1 VFCPN
6 FRPQQRA
13 ALLSFAANSRE
24 LPQAAVKCRPL
35 LRFAIFCRKVFG
47 NAFPYSFSIEGGVKP
62 LESNHQQQ
70 DWITEARRRLAEKKR
85 EKPETK
91 AGQIWALWPEIKAA
105 MAADQHIATICLCLQ
120 QEAGI
125 QITPKVLT
133 SYIGRCR
140 KKEKSGH
147 VTPNAAVSSTQPNF
161 RSTDDPMAV
170 AREALN
176 KPRFDIRKI
185 HGDGDPS
192 DHNLI

>member
-1 VFCPN
+1 M
-6 FRPQQRA
+6 
-13 ALLSFAANSRE
+13 
-24 LPQAAVKCRPL
+24 
-35 LRFAIFCRKVFG
+35 
-47 NAFPYSFSIEGGVKP
+47 KP
-62 LESNHQQQ
+62 HESNHQQR

-85 EKPETK
+85 GKPETK

-105 MAADQHIATICLCLQ
+105 MAAGQRIATICLYLQ
-120 QEAGI
+120 EEAGI
-125 QITPKVLT
+125 QITPHVLT
-133 SYIGRCR
+133 SYVGRCR
-140 KKEKSGH
+140 KKEMSGR
-147 VTPNAAVSSTQPNF
+147 VASNAAVSSAQPNL